1 MKAIISESDCLKKKF
16 IVHWN
21 DWNRM
26 NFCCL
31 LKNKKIIIP
40 DPHNAK
46 EHDES
51 FLTKKNESDIEN
63 VLKSIYTKI

>member
-1 MKAIISESDCLKKKF
+1 
-16 IVHWN
+16 
-21 DWNRM
+21 M

-51 FLTKKNESDIEN
+51 FLTKRNESDIEN